1 MIEIEAIQ
9 MRKDLKKLKEHG
21 FTASSISKHCGN
33 ISDRAIREFA
43 NKKRTMLSNENHTNL
58 KNWIE
63 ETIKTVDD
71 LTVNPLEEFTDVEIE
86 MFKEWLYT
94 KKLNDILL
102 KLS

>member
-1 MIEIEAIQ
+1 
-9 MRKDLKKLKEHG
+9 
-21 FTASSISKHCGN
+21 
-33 ISDRAIREFA
+33 
-43 NKKRTMLSNENHTNL
+43 MLSNENHTNL